1 MLTKLGRRMG
11 EHSEN
16 FNKDLENIKKEPI
29 RAKEYNNE
37 IKSALKGINNIR
49 LDNTEEWIS
58 QLENRVVKITQ
69 AEQKKKKK

>member
-1 MLTKLGRRMG
+1 MIQIEG
-11 EHSEN
+11 E
-16 FNKDLENIKKEPI
+16 I
-29 RAKEYNNE
+29 YNNE